1 MKKTGMGQHNT
12 ESQRPGT
19 HADNTGLTWRS
30 RLDEEWAIFLT
41 ALDLPFAYY
50 PGEINFA
57 VKKFAL
63 SALWLPRQEI
73 WLQAVLRKPAPG
85 VAQQAMR
92 LADETGYDVALFIGR
107 VALTEDESAYVYSP
121 LSLHTDLFT
130 SHMKWAECLRCG
142 AIGLIAQG
150 RTEQCP
156 GHCLPMSG
164 AEDQVAHNT
173 PRLLQ
178 AYAQAHLPR
187 ALPFPLPS
195 QEDVDFTHPSS
206 IIAFSKR
213 DT

>member
-1 MKKTGMGQHNT
+1 MRPVDPRDQRHVKRAGQ
-12 ESQRPGT
+12 
-19 HADNTGLTWRS
+19 AALTWRS
-30 RLDEEWAIFLT
+30 GLEKEWAIFLT
-41 ALDLPFAYY
+41 TLDLPFAYY

-92 LADETGYDVALFIGR
+92 LADETGYVVALFFGR

-121 LSLHTDLFT
+121 LSLHTGLFT

-142 AIGLIAQG
+142 AIGLNAQG
-150 RTEQCP
+150 RTEHCP

-164 AEDQVAHNT
+164 EENQVAHDT
-173 PRLLQ
+173 PRLLH
-178 AYAQAHLPR
+178 AYTQAHLPR
-187 ALPFPLPS
+187 ARPFPLPS
-195 QEDVDFTHPSS
+195 QEDVDFSHPSS